1 MKNNN
6 INNVVIVGGGTAG
19 WMTALALASVF
30 DREQISVTLIESDQ
44 IASVGVGEATIPEI
58 AAYNDLVGIDEN
70 EFLSFT
76 NGTFKLGIE
85 FKNWGKEGDSYMHPF
100 GTAGFKLSNIEFYH
114 LWQRQFIAHA
124 DSDINDYSICHL
136 AAKANK
142 FGLPSSNPK
151 SPLANLS
158 YAYHFDATKYALFL
172 RGYAEK
178 RGVKR
183 IEGKV
188 INVELHSENG
198 NISSISL
205 ENGTTITGDLF
216 IDCSGFKALLIEGA
230 LQTGF
235 DDWSHLLPCNNAVTI
250 ATKNTEDP
258 IPYTQ
263 ATAQTAGWQWR
274 IPLQNRVGNGH
285 VYCDKY
291 ISKEQAISTLL
302 DNIKGET
309 IGEVKHIQ
317 FTTGMRKR
325 FWHKNCVAIGLSSG
339 FMEPLESTSIH
350 LIQASIFTL
359 LNLFPADGIKKV
371 EVDKYN
377 QLLTDSLVSI
387 RDFLILHYHA
397 NQRDDSDFWRDCR
410 NMEIPDSLE
419 RKIKLYQSAGRI
431 YREGS
436 ELFTVNGWLAVMHGQ
451 GLRAKNC
458 HPIANNYPEDK
469 LKQHLKVIKSTI
481 EKTVSIM
488 PSHMEYIKKHCAAK
502 L

>member
-1 MKNNN
+1 MKKSK
-6 INNVVIVGGGTAG
+6 IESVVIVGGGTAG

-30 DREQISVTLIESDQ
+30 DGEQISVTLVESDQ

-85 FKNWGKEGDSYMHPF
+85 FNDWGKKGDSYMHPF
-100 GTAGFKLSNIEFYH
+100 GTAGFQLDNIDFYH
-114 LWQRQFIAHA
+114 HWQRQYLNKGGA
-124 DSDINDYSICHL
+124 DINDYSICYQ
-136 AAKANK
+136 AAKAKK
-142 FGLPSSNPK
+142 FGKPSDNPN

-158 YAYHFDATKYALFL
+158 YAYHFDATKYAQFL
-172 RGYAEK
+172 RGYAEQ

-188 INVELHSENG
+188 TKVNLREQDGFINSITLEG
-198 NISSISL
+198 NQQL
-205 ENGTTITGDLF
+205 VGDLF

-230 LQTGF
+230 LKTGF

-250 ATKNTEDP
+250 ATKNTEEP

-263 ATAQTAGWQWR
+263 ATAHSAGWQWR

-291 ISKEQAISTLL
+291 MSKEQATTILL
-302 DNIKGET
+302 DNISGAT
-309 IGEVKHIQ
+309 MGEVKHIE
-317 FTTGMRKR
+317 FTTGMRKK
-325 FWHKNCVAIGLSSG
+325 FWHKNCVAIGLSCG
-339 FMEPLESTSIH
+339 FIEPLESTSIH

-359 LNLFPADGIKKV
+359 LNLFPVDGIKRV

-377 QLLTDSLVSI
+377 QLLTDSFISI
-387 RDFLILHYHA
+387 RDFIILHYHV
-397 NQRDDSDFWRDCR
+397 NQRDDSDFWRNCR
-410 NMEIPDSLE
+410 DMEIPESLK
-419 RKIKLYQSAGRI
+419 RKIKLYESAGRI

-458 HPIANNYPEDK
+458 HPLANNYPEDK
-469 LKQHLKVIKSTI
+469 LEQHLSVIKNTI
-481 EKTVSIM
+481 EQAVTLM
-488 PSHMEYIKKHCAAK
+488 PSHTDYIKKHGAAK
-502 L
+502 